1 MQTNPA
7 LNIQDVTTQL
17 SALLAQVKAGVGADI
32 VAGQLQ
38 MVLENLSAIATTD
51 GLTGALNRR
60 GLLEKLDAELDRA
73 KRTGHPF
80 SFAVISI
87 DQYHTLNEQYGSVIS
102 DQVLKNLTGAVL
114 SLIRSLD
121 SFGRLSPNEFALIL
135 PTTWLDQSDGAIVR
149 LTGAVSALDW
159 ASIAP
164 SLAVTFSTGL
174 TTNMAG
180 DDADKMIL
188 RASQA
193 LMLAKAKGPGSSAA
207 LDHSLVDFDPG
218 IDLGF

>member
-1 MQTNPA
+1 MQTHPA
-7 LNIQDVTTQL
+7 MKLQDVMRQL
-17 SALLAQVKAGVGADI
+17 NALLEQVKAGGGDDALI
-32 VAGQLQ
+32 LELQ
-38 MVLENLSAIATTD
+38 SVLDNLAAIATTD
-51 GLTGALNRR
+51 SLTGALNRR
-60 GLLEKLDAELDRA
+60 GLVEKLDAELDRA

-80 SFAVISI
+80 SFAVIAI
-87 DQYHTLNEQYGSVIS
+87 DQYHALSEQYGSAIS
-102 DQVLKNLTGAVL
+102 DQVLKNLTATVL

-121 SFGRLSPNEFALIL
+121 SFGRISANEFALIL

-159 ASIAP
+159 AAIAP

-180 DDADKMIL
+180 DTTEKMIL

-207 LDHSLVDFDPG
+207 LESDLPDFDPG
-218 IDLGF
+218 IDPGF